1 MSFILKM
8 AWRDSRRNRAR
19 LLLFISAITV
29 GIAALTAVRSFSTN
43 LTADIDREAKTLL
56 GADLLIGADAPAPDS
71 ILLKVNAASTERAQ
85 VTNFVSMVRFPSN
98 GGTRLS
104 QIRALEGNYP
114 FYGKWKSSPENSW
127 LTFRSGQRALVDHAL
142 MLQFGIQPGDSIQV
156 GRVTFV
162 IEGDLMSSPGRAGIA
177 SSIAP
182 VVFIPAAWLDS
193 TGLVQRG
200 SRVDYQY
207 FFRMPDTA
215 DPDAVVKPLEKTF
228 EKADL
233 DWDTV
238 SSRKR
243 SIGNAFGNLGTF
255 LNLVGFIALLL
266 GCIGVAGAVHIY
278 IKDKL
283 PTVAILR
290 CLGASGRKAFYV
302 YLAQVAGI
310 GLIGAV
316 AGATAGALIQKVL
329 PWAVRDLLPIE
340 NVSSDISWMALA
352 QGVALGLSVAVLFAL
367 LPLAGILRT
376 SPLETLRPGSPP
388 QPPRWGGV
396 GSALGNLF
404 RRKKLVTAQQGTED
418 GADSP
423 PPGGLGG
430 AVGLLI
436 FLSIYGFTWWL
447 VKDWQEAL
455 YFIGGIAV
463 AFALLWGIAR
473 LLTFTLRRFFPKKW
487 SYVWRQGIAN
497 LFRPGNQTVLLVV
510 TVGLGT
516 MLLSTLFLVQNLLL
530 KQVEFSGSGNQPNMI
545 LFDIQSVDKDSVA
558 ALVRSHGM
566 PLMQQVAVVTTRV
579 DAIDGQTKAQYEAAN
594 PTAYPDVD
602 EPNDAPRRDRRRPD
616 AEREKFISRWVWDR
630 EYRVTFRD
638 TLIETEQIVEGEWTG
653 QHTPG
658 QPVKVSISD
667 NLQRAMKAK
676 IGTPIVFNVQGTRI
690 EAVVGSVRKVDF
702 GRLQTNFLVLFPK
715 GVLER
720 APQFHVVVSKVS
732 SAEQSAQF
740 QSELVRRWPGVSAID
755 LTQILRSVDEVLRK
769 VSFVIRF
776 MAMFSILTGLLVLLS
791 SIYQGKFARIR
802 ESVLLRTLGA
812 SRRQILSINAL
823 EYFLLGALACL
834 AGVGLSVI
842 GAWALAR
849 FAFQIPFEP
858 QWWPLIATF
867 SVITLLTVII
877 GLLNSR
883 EVVNKPPLE
892 VLREEV

>member
-29 GIAALTAVRSFSTN
+29 GIAALTAVRSFSSN

-71 ILLKVNAASTERAQ
+71 ILLKIRAVSTEQAQ
-85 VTNFVSMVRFPSN
+85 VTNFVSMVRFPN
-98 GGTRLS
+98 GGGTRLS

-114 FYGKWKSSPENSW
+114 FYGKWKSSPEDSW

-142 MLQFGIQPGDSIQV
+142 MLQFGIRPGDSIQV
-156 GRVTFV
+156 GRVTFR
-162 IEGDLMSSPGRAGIA
+162 IEGELMSSPGRAGIA

-207 FFRMPDTA
+207 FFKMPDTA
-215 DPDAVVKPLEKTF
+215 DPDALIRPMEKTF
-228 EKADL
+228 EKADF

-238 SSRKR
+238 NSRKR

-310 GLIGAV
+310 GLIGAL
-316 AGATAGALIQKVL
+316 AGATAGALIQKAL

-340 NVSSDISWMALA
+340 NVSSDISWMALT
-352 QGVALGLSVAVLFAL
+352 QGVAMGLSVAVLFAL
-367 LPLAGILRT
+367 LPLAGILKT
-376 SPLETLRPGSPP
+376 SPLATLRPASPSLP
-388 QPPRWGGV
+388 APPSLPEGEGLASR
-396 GSALGNLF
+396 LRF
-404 RRKKLVTAQQGTED
+404 RRKPKS
-418 GADSP
+418 GASP
-423 PPGGLGG
+423 SPSGRLGG
-430 AVGLLI
+430 ALRWAVYSLI
-436 FLSIYGFTWWL
+436 FFSIYGFTWWL

-463 AFALLWGIAR
+463 AFAFLWGIAR
-473 LLTFTLRRFFPKKW
+473 LLTFALRRFFPKKW

-545 LFDIQSVDKDSVA
+545 LFDIQSVDRDSVA
-558 ALVRSHGM
+558 VLVRSHGM

-579 DAIDGQTKAQYEAAN
+579 DAIDGRTKAQYEAEN

-638 TLIETEQIVEGEWTG
+638 TLIETEQIVEGQWTG

-676 IGTPIVFNVQGTRI
+676 IGTRLTFNVQGARI
-690 EAVVGSVRKVDF
+690 EAEVGSVRKVDF

-732 SAEQSAQF
+732 SAEQSARF

-834 AGVGLSVI
+834 AGVGLSVV

-849 FAFQIPFEP
+849 FAFEIPFEP
-858 QWWPLIATF
+858 QWWPLLATF
-867 SVITLLTVII
+867 GVITSLTVVI

-892 VLREEV
+892 VLREEG

>member
-56 GADLLIGADAPAPDS
+56 GADVLISADAPAPDS
-71 ILLKVNAASTERAQ
+71 ILLKIKAASAEQAQ
-85 VTNFVSMVRFPSN
+85 VTNFVSMVRFPN
-98 GGTRLS
+98 GGGTRLS
-104 QIRALEGNYP
+104 QVRALEGNYP
-114 FYGKWKSSPENSW
+114 FYGKWKSSPEDSW
-127 LTFRSGQRALVDHAL
+127 RTFRSGQRALVDHAL
-142 MLQFGIQPGDSIQV
+142 MLQFGIRPGDSIQV
-156 GRVTFV
+156 GHVTFL
-162 IEGDLMSSPGRAGIA
+162 IEGELMSSPGRAGIA

-207 FFRMPDTA
+207 FFKMPDAT
-215 DPDAVVKPLEKTF
+215 DPDALLKPMEKTL

-233 DWDTV
+233 SWDTV
-238 SSRKR
+238 NSRKQ

-316 AGATAGALIQKVL
+316 AGATAGALIQKAL

-340 NVSSDISWMALA
+340 NVSSDISWLALA
-352 QGVALGLSVAVLFAL
+352 QGVALGLTVAVLFAL
-367 LPLAGILRT
+367 LPLSGILRT
-376 SPLETLRPGSPP
+376 SPLETLRPQTAPP
-388 QPPRWGGV
+388 SLPEGEGLASR
-396 GSALGNLF
+396 LRL
-404 RRKKLVTAQQGTED
+404 RRKAKN
-418 GADSP
+418 GANPSP
-423 PPGGLGG
+423 SGRPGG
-430 AVGLLI
+430 AVGWGWVVSPVI

-447 VKDWQEAL
+447 VKDWKESL
-455 YFIGGIAV
+455 FFIGSIAV

-473 LLTFTLRRFFPKKW
+473 LLTFVLRRFFPKKW

-516 MLLSTLFLVQNLLL
+516 MLLSTLFLIQNLLL

-579 DAIDGQTKAQYEAAN
+579 DAIEGQTKAQYEAAN

-602 EPNDAPRRDRRRPD
+602 EPNDGPRPDRRPD
-616 AEREKFISRWVWDR
+616 PEREKFISRWVWDR

-638 TLIETEQIVEGEWTG
+638 TLIDSEEIVEGEWVG

-676 IGTPIVFNVQGTRI
+676 IGTRLTFNVQGTRI
-690 EAVVGSVRKVDF
+690 EAEVGSVRKVDF

-732 SAEQSAQF
+732 SAEQSARF

-834 AGVGLSVI
+834 AGVGLSVV

-858 QWWPLIATF
+858 QWWPLVATF
-867 SVITLLTVII
+867 SVISALTVII

-892 VLREEV
+892 VLRAEV